1 LESEKIDLIM
11 IISLIISMMING
23 LLVWYAIR
31 VLQKLSYVY
40 DNISTIQEINNSFVE
55 HLESVHEME
64 MYYGDPTLGALIQHS
79 QFIVEQYTNFN
90 EILEDLEYGII
101 SVQEDVTEEPQE
113 ETDAEKEIG

>member
-1 LESEKIDLIM
+1 LEPEKIDLII

-23 LLVWYAIR
+23 LLIWYAIK
-31 VLQKLSYVY
+31 VLQKLSYVN
-40 DNISTIQEINNSFVE
+40 DNISAIQEINNSFVE

-64 MYYGDPTLGALIQHS
+64 MYYGDPTLGALMKHS
-79 QFIVEQYTNFN
+79 QLIVEQYTTFN
-90 EILEDLEYGII
+90 EILEDLEDGII

>member
-1 LESEKIDLIM
+1 
-11 IISLIISMMING
+11 MING

-90 EILEDLEYGII
+90 EILEDLEDGII
-101 SVQEDVTEEPQE
+101 SVQEDITEEEQEEQE
-113 ETDAEKEIG
+113 ETDAEKEIR